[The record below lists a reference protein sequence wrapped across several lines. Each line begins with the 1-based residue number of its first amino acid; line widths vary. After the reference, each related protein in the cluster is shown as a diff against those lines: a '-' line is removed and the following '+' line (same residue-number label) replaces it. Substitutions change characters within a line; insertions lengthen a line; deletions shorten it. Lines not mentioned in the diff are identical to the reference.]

1 MIQIL
6 RAKPGDADI
15 LSDIAFSAKRHWG
28 YPEEWIQSW
37 KNILTIRHEF
47 VASHEVYT
55 AYVDGQPIGFYGLV
69 KGMDRMLLEHLWVL
83 PKAMGQGVGRA
94 LFKHAI
100 ERTKALGFEAVEIES
115 DPNAE
120 KFYEK
125 MGARRIKT
133 KMTELE
139 GQHRYLP
146 VLLYECR

>member
-1 MIQIL
+1 MEIH
-6 RAKPGDADI
+6 RAKPEEAAT
-15 LSDIAFSAKRHWG
+15 LTEIAFAAKRHWG
-28 YPEEWIQSW
+28 YPEQWIQNW
-37 KNILTIRHEF
+37 KNILTIRPEF
-47 VASHEVYT
+47 IASHETYT
-55 AYVDGQPIGFYGLV
+55 ACMDGQAVGFYGLA
-69 KGMDRMLLEHLWVL
+69 KGLDRMLLEHLWVL
-83 PKAMGQGVGRA
+83 PNAMGQGVGRT
-94 LFKHAI
+94 LFSHAVQ
-100 ERTKALGFEAVEIES
+100 RAKALGIKAIEIES